1 MGLLYKR
8 VQHNNLF
15 PNLSAIESTTY
26 SFFCS
31 SSQFK
36 KAISHRLRQLVGK
49 VTPHDFHSLKQRK
62 SSSSNPIWKSF
73 YQQPYIFVKK
83 LNDIVCRRIRLNLTD
98 CRCGSWLFCLCRPF
112 GTHETPVESNR
123 KNYSKKAIIS
133 AILMLFC
140 TCNALALDTPTVSKL
155 DRRLYKTVYEENQ
168 VYPIYAVNGLVTSIV
183 FAEDEKVDVHTSGFS
198 TAWEF
203 AARGNHFFLKPRA
216 KEGSTNLV
224 VVTNKRT
231 YHFDLRLGWNR
242 KTATYELA
250 FTYPE
255 EEAAKRAAARE
266 KERVEARLK
275 TSATKPASAAEAP
288 ASNRNYTMNFGEAKS
303 SRSLAPVEA
312 FDDGRFTYLRFGK
325 SSDFPSVY
333 RVVDET
339 ETLLNAHV
347 EGDWL
352 VVHGIYEALRLRA
365 GQAVVGLYNE
375 SYTGGGADTEDGVS
389 VPGLRRVSVGGQ

>member
-1 MGLLYKR
+1 MRTSY
-8 VQHNNLF
+8 V
-15 PNLSAIESTTY
+15 
-26 SFFCS
+26 
-31 SSQFK
+31 
-36 KAISHRLRQLVGK
+36 
-49 VTPHDFHSLKQRK
+49 
-62 SSSSNPIWKSF
+62 
-73 YQQPYIFVKK
+73 
-83 LNDIVCRRIRLNLTD
+83 LNRTS
-98 CRCGSWLFCLCRPF
+98 G
-112 GTHETPVESNR
+112 
-123 KNYSKKAIIS
+123 YSKKAIILVV
-133 AILMLFC
+133 LMALFAC
-140 TCNALALDTPTVSKL
+140 KSALALDTPTVSKL
-155 DRRLYKTVYEENQ
+155 DRRLYTTAYEENQ

-250 FTYPE
+250 FTYPK
-255 EEAAKRAAARE
+255 EEATKRAAASE

-275 TSATKPASAAEAP
+275 TSATKPASVAEAP
-288 ASNRNYTMNFGEAKS
+288 ASNRDYTMNFGEAKS
-303 SRSLAPVEA
+303 SRSIAPMEA

-339 ETLLNAHV
+339 ETLLTAHV

-375 SYTGGGADTEDGVS
+375 NYTGGGADTEAGVS

>member
-1 MGLLYKR
+1 MRTSY
-8 VQHNNLF
+8 V
-15 PNLSAIESTTY
+15 
-26 SFFCS
+26 
-31 SSQFK
+31 
-36 KAISHRLRQLVGK
+36 
-49 VTPHDFHSLKQRK
+49 
-62 SSSSNPIWKSF
+62 
-73 YQQPYIFVKK
+73 
-83 LNDIVCRRIRLNLTD
+83 LNRTS
-98 CRCGSWLFCLCRPF
+98 G
-112 GTHETPVESNR
+112 
-123 KNYSKKAIIS
+123 YSKKAIILVV
-133 AILMLFC
+133 LMALFAC
-140 TCNALALDTPTVSKL
+140 KSALALDTPTVSKL
-155 DRRLYKTVYEENQ
+155 DRRLYTTAYEENQ

-250 FTYPE
+250 FTYPK
-255 EEAAKRAAARE
+255 EEATKRAAASE

-275 TSATKPASAAEAP
+275 TSATKPASVAEAP
-288 ASNRNYTMNFGEAKS
+288 ASNRDYTMNFGEAKS
-303 SRSLAPVEA
+303 SRSIAPMEA

-347 EGDWL
+347 EAFFF

-375 SYTGGGADTEDGVS
+375 NYTGGGADTEAGVS

>member
-1 MGLLYKR
+1 MRTSY
-8 VQHNNLF
+8 V
-15 PNLSAIESTTY
+15 
-26 SFFCS
+26 
-31 SSQFK
+31 
-36 KAISHRLRQLVGK
+36 
-49 VTPHDFHSLKQRK
+49 
-62 SSSSNPIWKSF
+62 
-73 YQQPYIFVKK
+73 
-83 LNDIVCRRIRLNLTD
+83 LNRTS
-98 CRCGSWLFCLCRPF
+98 G
-112 GTHETPVESNR
+112 
-123 KNYSKKAIIS
+123 YSKKAIIPVVLMALFACKS
-133 AILMLFC
+133 AF
-140 TCNALALDTPTVSKL
+140 ALDTPTVSKL
-155 DRRLYKTVYEENQ
+155 DRRLYTTAYEENQ

-250 FTYPE
+250 FTYPKE
-255 EEAAKRAAARE
+255 GAAASE

-275 TSATKPASAAEAP
+275 TSATKPVSVAEAP
-288 ASNRNYTMNFGEAKS
+288 ASNRDYTMNFGEAKS
-303 SRSLAPVEA
+303 SRSIAPMEA

-375 SYTGGGADTEDGVS
+375 NYTGGGADTEAGVS

>member
-1 MGLLYKR
+1 MRTSY
-8 VQHNNLF
+8 V
-15 PNLSAIESTTY
+15 
-26 SFFCS
+26 
-31 SSQFK
+31 
-36 KAISHRLRQLVGK
+36 
-49 VTPHDFHSLKQRK
+49 
-62 SSSSNPIWKSF
+62 
-73 YQQPYIFVKK
+73 
-83 LNDIVCRRIRLNLTD
+83 LNRTS
-98 CRCGSWLFCLCRPF
+98 G
-112 GTHETPVESNR
+112 
-123 KNYSKKAIIS
+123 YSKKAIILVV
-133 AILMLFC
+133 LMALFAC
-140 TCNALALDTPTVSKL
+140 KSALALDTPTVSKL
-155 DRRLYKTVYEENQ
+155 DRRLYTTAYEENQ

-250 FTYPE
+250 FTYPK
-255 EEAAKRAAARE
+255 EEATKRAAASE

-275 TSATKPASAAEAP
+275 TSATKPASVAEAP
-288 ASNRNYTMNFGEAKS
+288 ASNRDYTMNFGEAKS
-303 SRSLAPVEA
+303 SRRIAPMEA

-375 SYTGGGADTEDGVS
+375 NYTGGGADTEAGVS